1 MLELIFKLII
11 VAVIGYLLGSVNTS
25 IIVGKFFGIDI
36 RKHGSGNAGATNTLR
51 TLGAMPAVFTFAG
64 DALKGVLACLVGR
77 FVFGWDID
85 PNISP
90 GMQGFFVAT
99 AETGLLVAGIF
110 AILGHNWPIY
120 FGFKGGKGVLTSF
133 AVLLMM
139 DWRIAIILLGVFLV
153 VTAISKYVSLGSIV
167 AAFLYPLFTLVPFF
181 GHGGWQFLLASS
193 LVAVLIIF
201 RHGANIGRLIRGTE
215 SKVFS
220 KKAKG

>member
-1 MLELIFKLII
+1 MLVIKLLI
-11 VAVIGYLLGSVNTS
+11 VAVIGYLLGSINTS

-51 TLGAMPAVFTFAG
+51 TLGAMPAILTFIG
-64 DALKGVLACLVGR
+64 DALKGILACLVGR
-77 FVFGWDID
+77 YIFGWVID
-85 PNISP
+85 PSFNP
-90 GMQGFFVAT
+90 AMQGIFVET
-99 AETGLLVAGIF
+99 AETGLLVAGLF

-120 FGFKGGKGVLTSF
+120 FEFKGGKGVLTSF

-139 DWRIAIILLGVFLV
+139 DWRIALVLLGVFLII
-153 VTAISKYVSLGSIV
+153 TAITRYVSLGSIV
-167 AAFLYPLFTLVPFF
+167 AAFLYPLFTLIPYF
-181 GHGGWQFLLASS
+181 GHDGWQFLLASS

-220 KKAKG
+220 KKSKTK